1 MSSYAGIGIV
11 RRFLLLLIAVIACA
25 SNPSTSF
32 VAAAA
37 AADPTPIGSDAGWRS
52 DLNWGDLESNLSSS
66 AALIDT
72 SFKDYRDQC
81 VPEYYEPMYGGRS
94 NHALIDQPSG
104 MCLPHLL
111 NGWDA
116 ESWYAQQPPGLGST
130 QLKPLDTVMGFEVEG
145 DDTTPSPIA
154 DDESNLRLNLPY
166 KVVFP
171 SNASDV
177 LQIVLFAM
185 KNKIE
190 LSVKNSGHSYTSAS
204 SKRNTLLMNMN
215 KFTQYAAGG
224 ITDCVASLLDTTV
237 ADDLSNQACLLAL
250 ARGKPGVIRVGGG
263 ENYGKSLTL
272 FDYFVSHG
280 GNH

>member
-1 MSSYAGIGIV
+1 MTFYPRSA
-11 RRFLLLLIAVIACA
+11 RRFLLITLFAFARNNV
-25 SNPSTSF
+25 STSF

-37 AADPTPIGSDAGWRS
+37 ESVPWRD
-52 DLNWGDLESNLSSS
+52 DLNWDELTSKLSPL

-72 SFKDYRDQC
+72 SFKNYRDEC
-81 VPEYYEPMYGGRS
+81 VPEFYEQMTS

-111 NGWDA
+111 LGWDA
-116 ESWYAQQPPGLGST
+116 ESFASHVINNGSE
-130 QLKPLDTVMGFEVEG
+130 LKPLDTVMGFESES

-154 DDESNLRLNLPY
+154 GDESNLLLNLPY

-171 SNASDV
+171 SVASDV
-177 LQIVLFAM
+177 VHIIEFAK

-190 LSVKNSGHSYTSAS
+190 ISVKNSGHSYSSSS
-204 SKRNTLLMNMN
+204 SKKDTLLINMN
-215 KFTQYAAGG
+215 RYTHYAPGG
-224 ITDCVASLLDTTV
+224 ITDCVAALLDTDAAV

-263 ENYGKSLTL
+263 ENYGKSSIVNRFRLLCLTSWEL
-272 FDYFVSHG
+272 F
-280 GNH
+280 